1 MKKVSHTLTSSVVD
15 SAIPTGMMKPF
26 PHNNFFLMVMSGAK
40 VLMFFVPSFF
50 PYTRCVFQGSTVNFS
65 MITCCLG
72 QMELE
77 VLFLIFRSLDDNNF
91 FCIFS
96 QGSSCCKNSFWSH
109 SSWICPLSDGC
120 GCRWI
125 HFPAFFDRNQALRVL
140 FSLVRGEKGMRCYLC
155 FIRFQ
160 FCLPPI

>member
-91 FCIFS
+91 FASFLKGRRVARTPSGRTLPGFAPYQMDVVAGGFIS
-96 QGSSCCKNSFWSH
+96 QRFLTG
-109 SSWICPLSDGC
+109 
-120 GCRWI
+120 
-125 HFPAFFDRNQALRVL
+125 
-140 FSLVRGEKGMRCYLC
+140 
-155 FIRFQ
+155 IRPCEFY
-160 FCLPPI
+160 FHW